1 MIQKIKQFLGQKEPE
16 GGDVDVLGGDA
27 FSPPS
32 LASSIR
38 HLEATS
44 KALKRTY
51 LVLALIEM
59 LILVKAGVTIV
70 NATLGPDAG
79 WVDWAYGA
87 VLGSIPAVV
96 FILVGHVFPALVIPA
111 HIPAYLKARHHT
123 PDPDPGP
130 GVEAGGGGR
139 RWWDRLRNAWGWI
152 LAAEIA
158 VGLVA
163 LVGAGAFVLG
173 NMIESAEFYG
183 FNEPVFGIPRA
194 YFLPA
199 IFEIA
204 LLFTLGADVLVGR
217 KLEGFRDDAGRFQN
231 DERHHYLEVR
241 RGEAEALREVTANE
255 LDLQRT
261 RDEAAENRRVF
272 QRRTALAAA
281 KDAETLDVLV
291 AEAKQLAQ
299 LEGEKRAVE
308 AQDELNTLRD
318 GIAARQELNE
328 LRRELRAEVLGDFVA
343 LERKR
348 LKVLKR
354 QAEKGEISADVLLDA
369 VGLPTGT
376 PPPNNT
382 SGGSSAV
389 VPVGT
394 LDQAAAEV
402 GAGGVTTTPKAPTT
416 PAATTA
422 STAAP
427 AAEATSLMFTSND
440 HHNGHVNGRHD
451 GRRNG
456 TGGGR

>member
-1 MIQKIKQFLGQKEPE
+1 MIQRLKRFLDREEPQ
-16 GGDVDVLGGDA
+16 GSDVDVLGGDA

-32 LASSIR
+32 LASTIR
-38 HLEATS
+38 HLQSTS

-51 LVLALIEM
+51 LALAVIEM
-59 LILVKAGVTIV
+59 LILIKAGVTIV

-79 WVDWAYGA
+79 WGDWAYGA

-96 FILVGHVFPALVIPA
+96 FILVGHVFPALLLPA
-111 HIPAYLKARHHT
+111 HIPAYLKARSHTHT
-123 PDPDPGP
+123 PTEED
-130 GVEAGGGGR
+130 EEEGGR
-139 RWWDRLRNAWGWI
+139 NPWTAI
-152 LAAEIA
+152 LAAEIV
-158 VGLVA
+158 VGLAA

-204 LLFTLGADVLVGR
+204 LLFTLGADVLVSR
-217 KLEGFRDDAGRFQN
+217 KLEAFRDDAGRFQN
-231 DERHHYLEVR
+231 DERHHYLELR

-261 RDEAAENRRVF
+261 RDEAAENRRVA
-272 QRRTALAAA
+272 QRQTALAAA

-318 GIAARQELNE
+318 GIAARQQLNE
-328 LRRELRAEVLGDFVA
+328 LRRELRAEVLSDYVA
-343 LERKR
+343 LERTR
-348 LKVLKR
+348 LKALKR
-354 QAEKGEISADVLLDA
+354 KAQKGEIAADVLLDA
-369 VGLPTGT
+369 VGLPTTTST
-376 PPPNNT
+376 PPPNHA
-382 SGGSSAV
+382 SGSAV

-402 GAGGVTTTPKAPTT
+402 GAGGVTTNPKAPTPT
-416 PAATTA
+416 PAPAVDPTT
-422 STAAP
+422 
-427 AAEATSLMFTSND
+427 LMFTSNG
-440 HHNGHVNGRHD
+440 HRNGHVNGH
-451 GRRNG
+451 RNG